1 MEPAVVAKVNEL
13 LVKYGSDRTRLL
25 DMLWEIHDEWG
36 YLPSEVLAHLGD
48 GLGMTL
54 GEVQQTSTFYHLFR
68 HRPSGRHQ
76 IYLSRTVVAKQHG
89 YQEVLA
95 ALERETG
102 AKFGQ
107 VDPTGTFGLFETHC
121 IGLSDQEPAML
132 VDKVPFSRL
141 RPGKVADIIHE
152 LRQGVS
158 AAEIANPA
166 GMPTTVVDYVEA
178 LVETNVRTRGPVF
191 FRHTIDYEQLLRDCV
206 VRTPEQIHEEISES
220 GLRGRGGAGFPTGLK
235 WQLCRTARGDRK
247 HVICNA
253 DEGEPGTFKDRV
265 LLTRVPK
272 QVFFGMVACA
282 YAIGGSNGIV
292 YLRAEYAYLRDYLE
306 AQLQEMRDQGLL
318 GDNILG
324 RRGFNF
330 DIRIQLGAGSYVCGE
345 ESALI
350 ESLEGKRGTPRLKPP
365 FPAQAGYLGEP
376 TCIDNVE
383 SFATITA
390 VLDEGA
396 QWFASLGT
404 PDSRGTRLLS
414 VAGDCARPGIYE
426 IEFGVTL
433 QHVLDLVGANDAW
446 AVQVS
451 GPSGECVSAKA
462 DAMRTIAF
470 EDLPCNG
477 SLTIFDHERDLLRIV
492 REYMHFFVEES
503 CGICTPCRVGNVDLR
518 NKVEM
523 IMEGKGRERDLEQL
537 AQLGAYV
544 RGASRCGLGATSPKP
559 ILTTLERFPEV
570 YRNRLRP
577 EDTALLAS
585 FDEEA
590 AIGGWDKAV
599 AQIDTS
605 QLETGRVQ

>member
-1 MEPAVVAKVNEL
+1 
-13 LVKYGSDRTRLL
+13 
-25 DMLWEIHDEWG
+25 
-36 YLPSEVLAHLGD
+36 
-48 GLGMTL
+48 
-54 GEVQQTSTFYHLFR
+54 
-68 HRPSGRHQ
+68 
-76 IYLSRTVVAKQHG
+76 
-89 YQEVLA
+89 
-95 ALERETG
+95 
-102 AKFGQ
+102 
-107 VDPTGTFGLFETHC
+107 
-121 IGLSDQEPAML
+121 
-132 VDKVPFSRL
+132 
-141 RPGKVADIIHE
+141 
-152 LRQGVS
+152 
-158 AAEIANPA
+158 
-166 GMPTTVVDYVEA
+166 
-178 LVETNVRTRGPVF
+178 
-191 FRHTIDYEQLLRDCV
+191 V

-523 IMEGKGRERDLEQL
+523 IMEGKGRDSAPTCGER
-537 AQLGAYV
+537 AAAGSAPPP
-544 RGASRCGLGATSPKP
+544 RSRSSPPWSASRRSTATGCARRTPRCSRRS
-559 ILTTLERFPEV
+559 TR
-570 YRNRLRP
+570 RP
-577 EDTALLAS
+577 PSAAGTRQSRRSIRPSSRQDESNEDRDHDRRRA
-585 FDEEA
+585 DQVQ
-590 AIGGWDKAV
+590 GGPPRR
-599 AQIDTS
+599 Q
-605 QLETGRVQ
+605 RRR